1 MISTKIHSTVAIENH
16 RAVKG
21 GDVSAS
27 IDTEEPDRTQRAEN
41 GAEDFPEAV
50 VDRVAHAIGKPRARG
65 WIHVYAA
72 VVALICGATLVS
84 VSWATV
90 GTRAGLA
97 TLLYTFTIVAMFAVS
112 GTYHR
117 VNWHSAT
124 ARKWMKRADHSMIFV
139 FIAGSYTPFALLA
152 LPSNQGM
159 VLFWIVWAGA
169 IAGVLL
175 KMFWPSAPRW
185 LGVPLYILLGWVAAW
200 FVGPIMQGAGVA
212 ALVLLI
218 VGGALYSIGG
228 VLYALKWPDPWPDT
242 FGHHEFF
249 HACTAVAA
257 ILHYIAMWFAVFS

>member
-1 MISTKIHSTVAIENH
+1 MMSTGIHTTVTLRNPHGIE
-16 RAVKG
+16 G
-21 GDVSAS
+21 GDMAQ
-27 IDTEEPDRTQRAEN
+27 IDTADEAQQQPPRVY
-41 GAEDFPEAV
+41 AEDFPEGV
-50 VDRVAHAIGKPRARG
+50 VDGVEKFLGKPRARG

-72 VVALICGATLVS
+72 IVAFIAGAALVS
-84 VSWATV
+84 VSWSLES
-90 GTRAGLA
+90 TRAGLA
-97 TLLYTFTIVAMFAVS
+97 TLLYTFTIVAMFGVS

-117 VNWHSAT
+117 VDWKSAN

-152 LPSNQGM
+152 LPAEKGW
-159 VLFWIVWAGA
+159 VLFWIVWGGA

-185 LGVPLYILLGWVAAW
+185 VGVPLYLLLGWVAVW
-200 FVGPIMQGAGVA
+200 FVGPIMEGAGVA

-228 VLYALKWPDPWPDT
+228 VLYGFKWPNPWPAT

-249 HACTAVAA
+249 HPWTAGEAS
-257 ILHYIAMWFAVFS
+257 L